1 MQPVLV
7 VLAGFA
13 VLATLLAWSRWLGG
27 RRWASLGHSLLAF
40 ALLAAVLA
48 GRPLAGLLETHEVLV
63 PARPVAELFFE
74 RIGPSRY
81 RAALTRLP
89 GGRMQVMDLSGD
101 EWRLDL
107 RLLDWS
113 DGATRLGAMP
123 RYRIE
128 ALVSRPAAATAP
140 GLPLGTTAV
149 LAEGGVTLPRFA
161 ALGSGRGQAL
171 LGTRESIGP
180 WQPMAHGARFEVRL
194 AAGGSVEVGPLNA
207 AADESLA
214 AR

>member
-7 VLAGFA
+7 TLAGFA
-13 VLATLLAWSRWLGG
+13 ALSALLAWSRWLGG
-27 RRWASLGHSLLAF
+27 RRWASLGHSLLAL
-40 ALLAAVLA
+40 ALGATVLA
-48 GRPLAGLLETHEVLV
+48 GRPLAGLLETYEVLV
-63 PARPVAELFFE
+63 PSRPVAQLFFE

-101 EWRLDL
+101 EWRIDL

-113 DGATRLGAMP
+113 EGAARLGATP

-128 ALVSRPAAATAP
+128 ALVSRPAAARAP
-140 GLPLGTTAV
+140 VLPLGTTAD
-149 LAEGGVTLPRFA
+149 LSGGSVTLPHVA
-161 ALGSGRGQAL
+161 ALGSRRGRAL
-171 LGTRESIGP
+171 LETRESSGP
-180 WQPMAHGARFEVRL
+180 WRPMADGARFEVTL

-207 AADESLA
+207 AAEAGLA